1 MNYLLNITKYILNM
15 NNSNHNN
22 NYNETFN
29 EIKNKIE
36 TEQKI
41 FKKPDAYKN
50 INSNSLFLKN

>member
-1 MNYLLNITKYILNM
+1 MNYLLNMTKYILNI
-15 NNSNHNN
+15 NDTNHKN

-29 EIKNKIE
+29 EIKNKIK

-50 INSNSLFLKN
+50 INSSRFIVNN

>member
-1 MNYLLNITKYILNM
+1 M